1 MLPFPYHHSS
11 LLFPLLQ
18 AVQRSSDA
26 SLCYDDLA
34 AAVQDSEVFEFL
46 DEVVPQRVLAQD
58 AATMNLHLKLTQGV
72 TVNPQKQVR
81 CFRSFE
87 LFFDVVAT
95 HCSRELACRPG
106 QISVSLSQRGR

>member
-11 LLFPLLQ
+11 SLFPLLQ
-18 AVQRSSDA
+18 AVQRSSDSA
-26 SLCYDDLA
+26 LCYDDLA

-72 TVNPQKQVR
+72 TVNPQKKVR
-81 CFRSFE
+81 CLQSFQ
-87 LFFDVVAT
+87 LFLMLLPLIVHA
-95 HCSRELACRPG
+95 
-106 QISVSLSQRGR
+106 SLQARTDIC